1 MKHWA
6 ADLIGK
12 PYQAGARGPDAF
24 DCLGLVRHYFQARHG
39 VDLPE
44 YNLLTSTPE
53 DLHRFTR
60 ATGWRRCAGS
70 AQDEDLLM
78 MEGFEGRHVGVVV
91 ATSEGLGLLHATGKG
106 SVGHVVWQ
114 PLNTLIMYRHKEIWR
129 KP

>member
-12 PYQAGARGPDAF
+12 PYQAGAAGPDAF
-24 DCLGLVRHYFQARHG
+24 DCLGLVRHYFRARHG
-39 VDLPE
+39 VELPD
-44 YNLLTSTPE
+44 YQLDTSTAD

-60 ATGWRRCAGS
+60 ATGWRRRNGGP
-70 AQDEDLLM
+70 QEEDLLLM
-78 MEGFEGRHVGVVV
+78 MGIEGRHVGVVT

-106 SVGHVVWQ
+106 DRGHVVWQ
-114 PLNTLIMYRHKEIWR
+114 PLGSLIGYRNMEVWR